1 MGKSVLIFPAS
12 NNNDQH
18 CSQTLGCP
26 KACITINKP
35 KKTTPTPGMGKRS
48 VSEEYCA
55 ELQRLENA
63 AFAVCEHEG
72 EGFTWQE
79 VEDCEDYVKK
89 ISLINNIEMP
99 TKEDFDSM
107 DVNKDGIMTMGE
119 WRET

>member
-18 CSQTLGCP
+18 CSQTLVCP
-26 KACITINKP
+26 WLYQGLYHHQQTEKNNTN
-35 KKTTPTPGMGKRS
+35 TRNGKEI

-79 VEDCEDYVKK
+79 VEDCEDYVMK

-107 DVNKDGIMTMGE
+107 DVN
-119 WRET
+119 

>member
-1 MGKSVLIFPAS
+1 MINIALKLLFV
-12 NNNDQH
+12 
-18 CSQTLGCP
+18 LGCA
-26 KACITINKP
+26 KACININIS

-55 ELQRLENA
+55 ELQTLENA

-79 VEDCEDYVKK
+79 VEDCE

-119 WRET
+119 